1 MKIYIT
7 ITGLKHHYGAK
18 ILKEDTTLYLRK
30 NPKNEYDK
38 EAIEAFLPGLG
49 CIGHVANSVHTRVG
63 ECYSAGR
70 LYDKI
75 GDEATARV
83 LYIIEQ
89 SAVCE
94 VLLEESETK
103 SEE

>member
-1 MKIYIT
+1 MKMYIT
-7 ITGLKHHYGAK
+7 ITGLKHHYGTK
-18 ILKEDTTLYLRK
+18 ILKEDMSLYLRK
-30 NPKNEYDK
+30 EPQSEYDK
-38 EAIEAFLPGLG
+38 EAIEAYLPGLG

-63 ECYSAGR
+63 DCYSAGR

-75 GDEATARV
+75 GDEATAKV

-94 VLLEESETK
+94 VLLEDSETK
-103 SEE
+103 PEE